1 MGYFTL
7 KLPDYKKAD
16 VRFGPV
22 KKMKTLS
29 HRFRRKNLEEEQIA
43 YIVKVDTGFLNE
55 RVYYILKTKE
65 GEWLNEIQDD
75 TTAIIKNA
83 IDKYEHQSCGA
94 KPMLA

>member
-7 KLPDYKKAD
+7 KLPDYKKGD

-29 HRFRRKNLEEEQIA
+29 HRFRRKNLQEEQIA

-65 GEWLNEIQDD
+65 GQWLNEIQDD
-75 TTAIIKNA
+75 STAVIKNA
-83 IDKYEHQSCGA
+83 IDKHENRMCGRTTV
-94 KPMLA
+94 LA